1 MVTTAN
7 IISFI
12 SDGTYPYPIR
22 FVTGEQK
29 FKVYPYCEVVETSPR
44 AKTEDAETITESQSF
59 EIRLYIRYIRT
70 LDQETANLETI
81 EAEIL
86 NQIHTE
92 SLESGE
98 LFSEE
103 KRWSR
108 TPIQDVYGVQSTLSL
123 TWQDITPAETG
134 TRIGA
139 GATLALGGTTLKLI
153 RGTTGTFGRNSDNI
167 FNDIGTKYPIK
178 GEKLGT
184 RSFEY
189 AWKSADYNAI
199 QTLINTGTPITVT
212 LTEGSITTN
221 YTGLPT
227 QQRDTQ
233 DYKGLKV
240 VTLEV
245 EVLT

>member
-7 IISFI
+7 IIAFI

-22 FVTGEQK
+22 FITGEQR
-29 FKVYPYCEVVETSPR
+29 FKVYPYCEVVETAPR
-44 AKTEDAETITESQSF
+44 SKSETPTIITESQSF

-98 LFSEE
+98 IFSEE

-139 GATLALGGTTLKLI
+139 GG
-153 RGTTGTFGRNSDNI
+153 
-167 FNDIGTKYPIK
+167 
-178 GEKLGT
+178 
-184 RSFEY
+184 
-189 AWKSADYNAI
+189 
-199 QTLINTGTPITVT
+199 T
-212 LTEGSITTN
+212 LTLGSTTV
-221 YTGLPT
+221 PEPIR
-227 QQRDTQ
+227 Q
-233 DYKGLKV
+233 V
-240 VTLEV
+240 VFW
-245 EVLT
+245 